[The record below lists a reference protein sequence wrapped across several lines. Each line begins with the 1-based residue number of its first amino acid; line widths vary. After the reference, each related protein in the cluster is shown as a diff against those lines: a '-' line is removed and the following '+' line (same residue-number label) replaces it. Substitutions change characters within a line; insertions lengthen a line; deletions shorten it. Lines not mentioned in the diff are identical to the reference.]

1 MGELSWLVLARR
13 VLETLLRQQV
23 KKWNR
28 KQSFKIFILHLI
40 RVDAE
45 FYRSEDSS
53 DFYIQLIYGNK
64 MKKLPTLFF
73 FFLRNKK

>member
-13 VLETLLRQQV
+13 VLEPLLRQPV

-28 KQSFKIFILHLI
+28 KQSFKIFIFHLI

-53 DFYIQLIYGNK
+53 DF
-64 MKKLPTLFF
+64 
-73 FFLRNKK
+73 

>member
-1 MGELSWLVLARR
+1 MTRRRVRDDRDVEVGELSWLVLARR
-13 VLETLLRQQV
+13 VLEPLLRQPI

-28 KQSFKIFILHLI
+28 KQSFKIFIFHLI

-53 DFYIQLIYGNK
+53 DF
-64 MKKLPTLFF
+64 
-73 FFLRNKK
+73 

>member
-1 MGELSWLVLARR
+1 MTRRRVRDDRDVKLGELSWLVLARR
-13 VLETLLRQQV
+13 VLEPLLRQPI

-28 KQSFKIFILHLI
+28 KQPFNIFIFHLI

-53 DFYIQLIYGNK
+53 DF
-64 MKKLPTLFF
+64 
-73 FFLRNKK
+73 

>member
-1 MGELSWLVLARR
+1 MTRRRVRDDRDVEVGELSWLVLVRR
-13 VLETLLRQQV
+13 VLEPLLRQPI

-28 KQSFKIFILHLI
+28 KQSFKIFIFHLI

-53 DFYIQLIYGNK
+53 DF
-64 MKKLPTLFF
+64 
-73 FFLRNKK
+73 